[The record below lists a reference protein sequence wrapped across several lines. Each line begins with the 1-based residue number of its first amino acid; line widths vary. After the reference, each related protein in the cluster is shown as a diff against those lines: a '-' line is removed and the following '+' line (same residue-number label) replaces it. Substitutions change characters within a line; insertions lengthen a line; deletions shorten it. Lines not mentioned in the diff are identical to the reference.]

1 MCNFRIK
8 ELTVTNYRKFEQK
21 TFQLN
26 PTMNVFAGK
35 NGSGKTAALEAAV
48 VMMGAYLSAYKTY
61 VPSQYVF
68 NLSGDPENG
77 DAHKKVL
84 TSQQEDVL
92 TAGGVAQYPC
102 KVSCTAIWGEESNE
116 ISFQRIIEKEGS
128 RTKFN
133 GKNPIQPKVV
143 EWEEAIS
150 KADHSDEASI
160 LPLVLYLSSARLWN
174 ENNSTKKKSLYGRTE
189 AFNHCLDKKHGAE
202 LAFGYIRKFK
212 NIAVEEREGKSF
224 PAYDAILDAINEA
237 FGDELSPGE
246 RVIFSTRYER
256 DIVALQMKDGTVVPF
271 TSLSDG
277 YRNVIKIIVDIATR
291 MCILNPYQKENVL
304 KNTPGIVVIDEI
316 DLSLHPTW
324 QRKIIGILKKLFPKI
339 QFICATHSPFIIQS
353 LEKGELITLDHQ
365 PLDSKYS
372 GESIEDI
379 AEDVMGV
386 KMAQYSEKKRKMYK
400 AAQNYLKALERA
412 ESQEDLDALRNE
424 MDRLEA
430 MYSENPAYLAL
441 IEQENLVK
449 KQEVKDN
456 EAGK

>member
-133 GKNPIQPKVV
+133 GKNPMQPKVV

-291 MCILNPYQKENVL
+291 MCILNPYQKENAL

-324 QRKIIGILKKLFPKI
+324 QRKIIGILKELFPRI

-353 LEKGELITLDHQ
+353 LEEGELITLDQ
-365 PLDSKYS
+365 QLDSEYS

-386 KMAQYSEKKRKMYK
+386 EMVQYSIKKRKMYE
-400 AAQNYLKALERA
+400 AAKNYFDALKEAKKPEELEKLRQQMDVLKA
-412 ESQEDLDALRNE
+412 S
-424 MDRLEA
+424 
-430 MYSENPAYLAL
+430 YSENPAYLAL
-441 IEQENLVK
+441 MEQKYIVK
-449 KQEVKDN
+449 AQEVEDN
-456 EAGK
+456 EAGE

>member
-133 GKNPIQPKVV
+133 GKNPMQPKVV

-246 RVIFSTRYER
+246 RVVFSTRYER

-324 QRKIIGILKKLFPKI
+324 QRKIIGILKELFPKI

-353 LEKGELITLDHQ
+353 LEEGELITLDQ
-365 PLDSKYS
+365 PLDSEYS

-379 AEDVMGV
+379 AEDIMGV
-386 KMAQYSEKKRKMYK
+386 KMVQYSIKKQKMYE
-400 AAQNYLKALERA
+400 AAQDYLKALERA
-412 ESQEDLDALRNE
+412 ESQKDLDALRNK
-424 MDRLEA
+424 MNRLEA
-430 MYSENPAYLAL
+430 LYSENPAYLAV
-441 IEQENLVK
+441 IEQERLVK
-449 KQEVKDN
+449 EQEVKDN
-456 EAGK
+456 EAGE

>member
-133 GKNPIQPKVV
+133 GKNPMQPKVV

-150 KADHSDEASI
+150 KADYSDEASI

-324 QRKIIGILKKLFPKI
+324 QRKIIGILKELFPKI

-353 LEKGELITLDHQ
+353 LEEGELITLDQ
-365 PLDSKYS
+365 PLDSEYS

-379 AEDVMGV
+379 AEDIMGV
-386 KMAQYSEKKRKMYK
+386 KMVQYSIKKQKMYE
-400 AAQNYLKALERA
+400 AAQDYLKALERA
-412 ESQEDLDALRNE
+412 ESQKDLDALRNK
-424 MDRLEA
+424 MNRLEA
-430 MYSENPAYLAL
+430 LYSENPAYLAV
-441 IEQENLVK
+441 IEQERLVK
-449 KQEVKDN
+449 EQEVKDN
-456 EAGK
+456 EAGE

>member
-8 ELTVTNYRKFEQK
+8 ELTVTNYRKFERK

-133 GKNPIQPKVV
+133 GKNPMQPKVV

-150 KADHSDEASI
+150 KADHSDETSI

-212 NIAVEEREGKSF
+212 NVAVEERDGKSF

-324 QRKIIGILKKLFPKI
+324 QRKIIGILKELFPKI

-353 LEKGELITLDHQ
+353 LEEGELITLDQ
-365 PLDSKYS
+365 QLDSEYS

-379 AEDVMGV
+379 A
-386 KMAQYSEKKRKMYK
+386 
-400 AAQNYLKALERA
+400 
-412 ESQEDLDALRNE
+412 
-424 MDRLEA
+424 
-430 MYSENPAYLAL
+430 
-441 IEQENLVK
+441 
-449 KQEVKDN
+449 
-456 EAGK
+456 

>member
-21 TFQLN
+21 TFHLN
-26 PTMNVFAGK
+26 PTMNVFVGK
-35 NGSGKTAALEAAV
+35 NGSGKTAALEAAA

-84 TSQQEDVL
+84 ISQQEDVL

-102 KVSCTAIWGEESNE
+102 KVSCTAIWGEDSNE
-116 ISFQRIIEKEGS
+116 ISFQRIVEKEGS
-128 RTKFN
+128 RTKFS
-133 GKNPIQPKVV
+133 GKNPMQPKVV
-143 EWEEAIS
+143 EWEKTIE
-150 KADHSDEASI
+150 KADHSDSELI

-174 ENNSTKKKSLYGRTE
+174 ENNSTKKARLYNRTE
-189 AFNHCLDKKHGAE
+189 AFSYCLDKKHGAE
-202 LAFGYIRKFK
+202 LAFGYVKRLKDV
-212 NIAVEEREGKSF
+212 AEEERKKNNF
-224 PAYDAILDAINEA
+224 PAYDTILNAVNEA
-237 FGDELSPGE
+237 FSDELSAEE

-271 TSLSDG
+271 ASLSDG
-277 YRNVIKIIVDIATR
+277 YRNVIKIIVDIAAR
-291 MCILNPYQKENVL
+291 MCILNPYQKENAL
-304 KNTPGIVVIDEI
+304 RNTPGIVVIDEI

-324 QRKIIGILKKLFPKI
+324 QRKIIGILKELFPKI

-353 LEKGELITLDHQ
+353 LEEGELITLDQ
-365 PLDSKYS
+365 TLDSEYS

-386 KMAQYSEKKRKMYK
+386 KMAQYSEKKRKMYEAAKDYFDSLKKSVSK
-400 AAQNYLKALERA
+400 AELEK
-412 ESQEDLDALRNE
+412 LRQRMN
-424 MDRLEA
+424 RLEA
-430 MYSENPAYLAL
+430 EYSKNPAYLAL
-441 IEQENLVK
+441 MEQKYTVK
-449 KQEVKDN
+449 AQEVKDN
-456 EAGK
+456 EASE

>member
-1 MCNFRIK
+1 MCNFSIK

-68 NLSGDPENG
+68 NLSGDSENG

-133 GKNPIQPKVV
+133 GKNPMQPKVV

-324 QRKIIGILKKLFPKI
+324 QRKIIGILKELFPKI

-353 LEKGELITLDHQ
+353 LEEGELITLDQ
-365 PLDSKYS
+365 PLDSEYS

-386 KMAQYSEKKRKMYK
+386 EMAQYSEKKRKMYK

-424 MDRLEA
+424 MNRLEA
-430 MYSENPAYLAL
+430 VYSENPAYLAL

-449 KQEVKDN
+449 AQEVKDN
-456 EAGK
+456 EAGE

>member
-133 GKNPIQPKVV
+133 GKNPMQPKVV

-246 RVIFSTRYER
+246 RVIFPH
-256 DIVALQMKDGTVVPF
+256 DMNAILLPF
-271 TSLSDG
+271 
-277 YRNVIKIIVDIATR
+277 K
-291 MCILNPYQKENVL
+291 
-304 KNTPGIVVIDEI
+304 
-316 DLSLHPTW
+316 
-324 QRKIIGILKKLFPKI
+324 
-339 QFICATHSPFIIQS
+339 
-353 LEKGELITLDHQ
+353 
-365 PLDSKYS
+365 
-372 GESIEDI
+372 
-379 AEDVMGV
+379 
-386 KMAQYSEKKRKMYK
+386 
-400 AAQNYLKALERA
+400 
-412 ESQEDLDALRNE
+412 
-424 MDRLEA
+424 
-430 MYSENPAYLAL
+430 
-441 IEQENLVK
+441 
-449 KQEVKDN
+449 
-456 EAGK
+456 

>member
-21 TFQLN
+21 TFQLK

-133 GKNPIQPKVV
+133 GKNPMQPKVV

-324 QRKIIGILKKLFPKI
+324 QRKIIGILKELFPKI

-353 LEKGELITLDHQ
+353 LEEGELITLDQ
-365 PLDSKYS
+365 PLDSEYS

-379 AEDVMGV
+379 AEDIMGV
-386 KMAQYSEKKRKMYK
+386 KMVQYSIKKQKMYE
-400 AAQNYLKALERA
+400 AAQDYLKALERA
-412 ESQEDLDALRNE
+412 EYQKDLDALRNK
-424 MDRLEA
+424 MNRLEA
-430 MYSENPAYLAL
+430 LYSENPAYLAV
-441 IEQENLVK
+441 IEQERLVK
-449 KQEVKDN
+449 EQEVKDN
-456 EAGK
+456 EAGE

>member
-21 TFQLN
+21 TFHLN
-26 PTMNVFAGK
+26 PTMNVFVGK
-35 NGSGKTAALEAAV
+35 NGSGKTAALEAVA

-84 TSQQEDVL
+84 ISQQEDVL

-116 ISFQRIIEKEGS
+116 ISFQRVVEKEGS
-128 RTKFN
+128 RTKFS
-133 GKNPIQPKVV
+133 GKNPMQPKVV
-143 EWEEAIS
+143 EWEKTIE
-150 KADHSDEASI
+150 KADHSDSELI

-174 ENNSTKKKSLYGRTE
+174 ENNSTKKARLYNRTE
-189 AFNHCLDKKHGAE
+189 AFSYCLDKKHGAE
-202 LAFGYIRKFK
+202 LAFGYVKRLKDV
-212 NIAVEEREGKSF
+212 AEEERRKNNF
-224 PAYDAILDAINEA
+224 PAYDTILNAVNEA
-237 FGDELSPGE
+237 FSDELSAEE

-271 TSLSDG
+271 ASLSDG
-277 YRNVIKIIVDIATR
+277 YRNVIKIIVDIAAR
-291 MCILNPYQKENVL
+291 MCILNPYQKENAL

-324 QRKIIGILKKLFPKI
+324 QRKIIGILKELFPKI

-353 LEKGELITLDHQ
+353 LEEGELITLDQ
-365 PLDSKYS
+365 QLESEYS

-386 KMAQYSEKKRKMYK
+386 KMARYSEKKREMYE
-400 AAQNYLKALERA
+400 AAKDYFDALEKSVSK
-412 ESQEDLDALRNE
+412 EELEKLRQKMN
-424 MDRLEA
+424 RLEA
-430 MYSENPAYLAL
+430 EYSKNPAYLAL
-441 IEQENLVK
+441 MEQKYTVK
-449 KQEVKDN
+449 AQKVKDN
-456 EAGK
+456 EASE

>member
-102 KVSCTAIWGEESNE
+102 KVSCTAIWGEKSNE

-133 GKNPIQPKVV
+133 GKNPMQPKVV

-174 ENNSTKKKSLYGRTE
+174 ENNSMKKKSLYGRTE

-246 RVIFSTRYER
+246 HVIFSTRYER

-291 MCILNPYQKENVL
+291 MCILNPYQKENAL

-324 QRKIIGILKKLFPKI
+324 QRKIIGILKELFPKI

-353 LEKGELITLDHQ
+353 LEEGELITLDQ
-365 PLDSKYS
+365 PLDSEYS

-386 KMAQYSEKKRKMYK
+386 EMAQYSEKKRKMYK
-400 AAQNYLKALERA
+400 AAQNYLKALEQA

-424 MDRLEA
+424 MNRLEA
-430 MYSENPAYLAL
+430 VYSENPAYLAL

-449 KQEVKDN
+449 EQEVKDN

>member
-21 TFQLN
+21 TFQLK

-133 GKNPIQPKVV
+133 GKNPMQPKVV

-324 QRKIIGILKKLFPKI
+324 QRKIIGILKELFPKI

-353 LEKGELITLDHQ
+353 LEEGELITLDQ
-365 PLDSKYS
+365 PLDSEYS

-379 AEDVMGV
+379 AEDIMGV
-386 KMAQYSEKKRKMYK
+386 KMVQYSIKKQKMYE
-400 AAQNYLKALERA
+400 AAQDYLKALERA
-412 ESQEDLDALRNE
+412 ESQKDLDALRNK
-424 MDRLEA
+424 MNRLEA
-430 MYSENPAYLAL
+430 LYSENPAYLAV
-441 IEQENLVK
+441 IEQERLVK
-449 KQEVKDN
+449 EQEVKDN
-456 EAGK
+456 EAGE

>member
-133 GKNPIQPKVV
+133 GKNPMQPKVV

-324 QRKIIGILKKLFPKI
+324 QRKIIGILKELFPKI

-353 LEKGELITLDHQ
+353 LEEGELITLDQ
-365 PLDSKYS
+365 PLDSEYS

-379 AEDVMGV
+379 AEDIMGV
-386 KMAQYSEKKRKMYK
+386 KMVQYSIKKQKMYEV
-400 AAQNYLKALERA
+400 AQDYLKALERA
-412 ESQEDLDALRNE
+412 ESQKDLDALRNK
-424 MDRLEA
+424 MNRLEA
-430 MYSENPAYLAL
+430 LYSENPAYLAV
-441 IEQENLVK
+441 IEQERLVK
-449 KQEVKDN
+449 EQEVKDN
-456 EAGK
+456 EAGE

>member
-174 ENNSTKKKSLYGRTE
+174 ENNSMKKKSLYGRTE

-324 QRKIIGILKKLFPKI
+324 QRKIIGILKELFPKI

>member
-237 FGDELSPGE
+237 FGDEPSPGE
-246 RVIFSTRYER
+246 RVNFSTRYER

-324 QRKIIGILKKLFPKI
+324 QRKIIGILKELFPRI

-353 LEKGELITLDHQ
+353 LEEGELITLDQ
-365 PLDSKYS
+365 QLDSEYS

-386 KMAQYSEKKRKMYK
+386 EMAQYSEKKRKMYK

>member
-324 QRKIIGILKKLFPKI
+324 QRKIIGILKELFPRI

-353 LEKGELITLDHQ
+353 LEEGELITLDQ
-365 PLDSKYS
+365 QLDSEYS

-386 KMAQYSEKKRKMYK
+386 EMVQYSIKKRKMYE
-400 AAQNYLKALERA
+400 AAQNYLKALEQA

-424 MDRLEA
+424 MNRLEA
-430 MYSENPAYLAL
+430 VYSENPAYLAL

-449 KQEVKDN
+449 EQEVKDN

>member
-324 QRKIIGILKKLFPKI
+324 QRKIIGILKELFPKI

-353 LEKGELITLDHQ
+353 LEEGELITLDQ
-365 PLDSKYS
+365 PLDSEYS

-379 AEDVMGV
+379 AEDIMGV
-386 KMAQYSEKKRKMYK
+386 KMVQYSIKKQKMYE
-400 AAQNYLKALERA
+400 AAQDYLKALERA
-412 ESQEDLDALRNE
+412 ESQKDLDALRNK
-424 MDRLEA
+424 MNRLEA
-430 MYSENPAYLAL
+430 LYSENPAYLAV
-441 IEQENLVK
+441 IEQERLVK
-449 KQEVKDN
+449 EQEVKDN
-456 EAGK
+456 EAGE

>member
-8 ELTVTNYRKFEQK
+8 ELTVTNYRKFERK

-26 PTMNVFAGK
+26 PKMNVFAGK

-133 GKNPIQPKVV
+133 GKNPMQPKVV

-150 KADHSDEASI
+150 KADHSDETSI

-174 ENNSTKKKSLYGRTE
+174 ENNSPKKKSLYGRTE

-212 NIAVEEREGKSF
+212 NVAVEERDGKSF

-324 QRKIIGILKKLFPKI
+324 QRKIIGILKELFPKI

-353 LEKGELITLDHQ
+353 LEEGELITLDQ
-365 PLDSKYS
+365 QLDSEYS

-386 KMAQYSEKKRKMYK
+386 EMAQYSEKKRKMYK
-400 AAQNYLKALERA
+400 AAQNYLKALEQA

>member
-21 TFQLN
+21 TFQLS

-35 NGSGKTAALEAAV
+35 NCSGKTAALEAAV

-133 GKNPIQPKVV
+133 GKNPMQPKVV

-150 KADHSDEASI
+150 KADHSDETSI

-212 NIAVEEREGKSF
+212 NVAVEERDGKSF

-324 QRKIIGILKKLFPKI
+324 QRKIIGILKELFPKI

-353 LEKGELITLDHQ
+353 LEEGELITLDQ
-365 PLDSKYS
+365 QLDSEYS

-386 KMAQYSEKKRKMYK
+386 EMAQYSEKKRKMYK
-400 AAQNYLKALERA
+400 AAQNYLKALEQA

>member
-116 ISFQRIIEKEGS
+116 VSFQRIIEKEGS

-133 GKNPIQPKVV
+133 GKNPMQPKVV

-324 QRKIIGILKKLFPKI
+324 QRKIIGILKELFPKI

-353 LEKGELITLDHQ
+353 LEEGELITLDQ
-365 PLDSKYS
+365 PLDSEYS

-379 AEDVMGV
+379 AEDIMGV
-386 KMAQYSEKKRKMYK
+386 KMVQYSIKKQKMYE
-400 AAQNYLKALERA
+400 AAQDYLKALERA
-412 ESQEDLDALRNE
+412 ESQKDLDALRNK
-424 MDRLEA
+424 MNRLEA
-430 MYSENPAYLAL
+430 LYSENPAYLAV
-441 IEQENLVK
+441 IEQERLVK
-449 KQEVKDN
+449 EQEVKDN
-456 EAGK
+456 EAGE

>member
-8 ELTVTNYRKFEQK
+8 ELTVTNYRKFERK

-133 GKNPIQPKVV
+133 GKNPMQPKVV

-150 KADHSDEASI
+150 KADHSDETSI

-212 NIAVEEREGKSF
+212 NVAVEERDGKSF

-324 QRKIIGILKKLFPKI
+324 QRKIIGILKELFPKI

-353 LEKGELITLDHQ
+353 LEEGELITLDQ
-365 PLDSKYS
+365 QLDSEYS

-386 KMAQYSEKKRKMYK
+386 EMAQYSEKKRKMYK
-400 AAQNYLKALERA
+400 AAQNYLKALEQA

-430 MYSENPAYLAL
+430 M
-441 IEQENLVK
+441 
-449 KQEVKDN
+449 
-456 EAGK
+456 

>member
-8 ELTVTNYRKFEQK
+8 ELTVTNYRKFEQE
-21 TFQLN
+21 TFRLN

-133 GKNPIQPKVV
+133 GKNPMQPKVV

-324 QRKIIGILKKLFPKI
+324 QRKIIGILKELFPKI

-353 LEKGELITLDHQ
+353 LEEGELITLDQ
-365 PLDSKYS
+365 PLDSEYS

-379 AEDVMGV
+379 AEDIMGV
-386 KMAQYSEKKRKMYK
+386 KMVQYSIKKQKMYEV
-400 AAQNYLKALERA
+400 AQDYLKALERA
-412 ESQEDLDALRNE
+412 ESQKDLDALRNK
-424 MDRLEA
+424 MNRLEA
-430 MYSENPAYLAL
+430 LYSENPAYLAV
-441 IEQENLVK
+441 IEQERLVK
-449 KQEVKDN
+449 EQEVKDN
-456 EAGK
+456 EAGE

>member
-133 GKNPIQPKVV
+133 GKNPMQPKVV

-304 KNTPGIVVIDEI
+304 KNTPGIVVIYEI

-324 QRKIIGILKKLFPKI
+324 QRKIIGILKELFPKI

-353 LEKGELITLDHQ
+353 LEEGELITLDQ
-365 PLDSKYS
+365 PLDSEYS

-379 AEDVMGV
+379 AEDIMGV
-386 KMAQYSEKKRKMYK
+386 KMVQYSIKKQKMYE
-400 AAQNYLKALERA
+400 AAQDYLKALERA
-412 ESQEDLDALRNE
+412 ESQKDLDALRNK
-424 MDRLEA
+424 MNRLEA
-430 MYSENPAYLAL
+430 LYSENPAYLAV
-441 IEQENLVK
+441 IEQERLVK
-449 KQEVKDN
+449 EQEVKDN
-456 EAGK
+456 EAGE

>member
-133 GKNPIQPKVV
+133 GKNPMQPKVV

-324 QRKIIGILKKLFPKI
+324 QRKIIGILKELFPRI

-353 LEKGELITLDHQ
+353 LEEGELITLDQ
-365 PLDSKYS
+365 QLDSEYS

-386 KMAQYSEKKRKMYK
+386 EMAQYSEKKRKMYK
-400 AAQNYLKALERA
+400 AAQNYLKALEQA

>member
-8 ELTVTNYRKFEQK
+8 ELTVTK
-21 TFQLN
+21 
-26 PTMNVFAGK
+26 
-35 NGSGKTAALEAAV
+35 
-48 VMMGAYLSAYKTY
+48 
-61 VPSQYVF
+61 YVF

-133 GKNPIQPKVV
+133 GKNPMQPKVV

-202 LAFGYIRKFK
+202 LAFSYIRKFK

-324 QRKIIGILKKLFPKI
+324 QRKIIGILKELFPKI

-353 LEKGELITLDHQ
+353 LEEGELITLDQ
-365 PLDSKYS
+365 PLDSEYS

-379 AEDVMGV
+379 AEDIMGV
-386 KMAQYSEKKRKMYK
+386 KMVQYSIKKQKMYE
-400 AAQNYLKALERA
+400 AAQDYLKALERA
-412 ESQEDLDALRNE
+412 ESQKDLDALRNK
-424 MDRLEA
+424 MNRLEA
-430 MYSENPAYLAL
+430 LYSENPAYLAV
-441 IEQENLVK
+441 IEQERLVK
-449 KQEVKDN
+449 EQEVKDN
-456 EAGK
+456 EAGE

>member
-8 ELTVTNYRKFEQK
+8 ELTVTNYRKFERK

-133 GKNPIQPKVV
+133 GKNPMQPKVV

-150 KADHSDEASI
+150 KADHSDETSI

-212 NIAVEEREGKSF
+212 NVAVEERDGKSF
-224 PAYDAILDAINEA
+224 PAYAAILDAINEA

-324 QRKIIGILKKLFPKI
+324 QRKIIGILKELFPKI

-353 LEKGELITLDHQ
+353 LEEGELITLDQ
-365 PLDSKYS
+365 QLDSEYS

-386 KMAQYSEKKRKMYK
+386 EMAQYSEKKRKMYK
-400 AAQNYLKALERA
+400 AAQNYLKALEQA

>member
-133 GKNPIQPKVV
+133 GKNPMQPKVV

-324 QRKIIGILKKLFPKI
+324 QRKIIGILKELFPKI

-353 LEKGELITLDHQ
+353 LEEGELITLDQ
-365 PLDSKYS
+365 PLDSEYS

-379 AEDVMGV
+379 AEDIMGV
-386 KMAQYSEKKRKMYK
+386 KMVQYSIKKQKMYE
-400 AAQNYLKALERA
+400 AAQDYLKALERA
-412 ESQEDLDALRNE
+412 ESQKDLDALRNK
-424 MDRLEA
+424 MNRLEA
-430 MYSENPAYLAL
+430 LYSENPAYLAV
-441 IEQENLVK
+441 IEQERLVK
-449 KQEVKDN
+449 EQEVKDN
-456 EAGK
+456 EAGE

>member
-8 ELTVTNYRKFEQK
+8 ELTVTNYRKFERK

-133 GKNPIQPKVV
+133 GKNPMQPKVV

-150 KADHSDEASI
+150 KADHSDETSI

-212 NIAVEEREGKSF
+212 NVAVEERDGKSF

-324 QRKIIGILKKLFPKI
+324 QRKIIGILKELFPKI

-353 LEKGELITLDHQ
+353 LEEGELITLDQ
-365 PLDSKYS
+365 QLDSEYS

-386 KMAQYSEKKRKMYK
+386 EMAQYSEKKRKMYK
-400 AAQNYLKALERA
+400 AAQNYLKALEQA

>member
-324 QRKIIGILKKLFPKI
+324 QRKIIGILKELFPRI

-353 LEKGELITLDHQ
+353 LEEGELITLDQ
-365 PLDSKYS
+365 QLDSEYS

-386 KMAQYSEKKRKMYK
+386 EMAQYSEKSGRCI
-400 AAQNYLKALERA
+400 R
-412 ESQEDLDALRNE
+412 R
-424 MDRLEA
+424 RR
-430 MYSENPAYLAL
+430 
-441 IEQENLVK
+441 II
-449 KQEVKDN
+449 
-456 EAGK
+456 

>member
-160 LPLVLYLSSARLWN
+160 LPLVLYLSSARLSN

-202 LAFGYIRKFK
+202 LAFGYIRIFK

-256 DIVALQMKDGTVVPF
+256 DIVALQMKDGTAVPF

-324 QRKIIGILKKLFPKI
+324 QRKIIGILKELFPRI

-353 LEKGELITLDHQ
+353 LEEGELITLDQ
-365 PLDSKYS
+365 QLDSEYS

-386 KMAQYSEKKRKMYK
+386 EMAQYSEKKRKMYK